1 MSGRLYSVLILTG
14 IVLLCTVGLS
24 AGPPAGG
31 PDQVGPPPDARL
43 VRGDNTR
50 VSVLISF
57 RHVPG
62 PSEQA
67 LVRSRGGA
75 IKYSY
80 RVVPGIAASMPEK
93 AVAALR
99 ASPGI
104 TRIEP
109 DGQVNA
115 IDAELDRSWGVKRIG
130 AGVVHAFPNTGAGVK
145 VAIIDTGID
154 YDHPDLAANY
164 GGGYDFV
171 NGDDDPMDDHSHGT
185 HVAGIVAAR
194 DDDAGVVGV
203 APDAKL
209 YALKIL
215 DASGSGNDSDLI
227 AAMEWAISH
236 SMQVVNLSLGT
247 STAPGSLVQQV
258 FDEAATAGIVT
269 VAAAGNADFFG
280 LIGDTVQWP
289 ARYESVIAVGATDN
303 ADSLAYYSS
312 TGPEVELAA
321 PGNNIYSTV
330 LDGQWA
336 AKSGTSMAAPHVA
349 GTAALVIAAGY
360 ADVRDRLRATA
371 DELGVPG
378 RDTWYGYG
386 LVDADEAAEP
396 TGGPALP
403 PVADFIGT
411 PTSGNVPL
419 TVQFTDLS
427 TGTVAS
433 WSWDFG
439 DGQTFDQQNPS
450 HVYTSAGT
458 YTVSLTVTNEKGSDL
473 ETKVD
478 YIRVA
483 EVPPPV
489 ADFTASP
496 TSGMAPLAVDFTD
509 LSTDATTWSWDFG
522 DGDSSSDRNPS
533 HTYDNPDSYTVT
545 LTVTGPGGTNT
556 VTKADFVSVT
566 APEPLPVATTMYVS
580 DVTMRHRR
588 AGKNYFV
595 YTQVTVLDDLGAAV
609 PNATV
614 VVETVLPPVGNTS
627 LIQMGVTG
635 PDGAVVLS
643 LKWRETGT
651 YISTVNEVSHES
663 LGYTASM
670 NVETTDSYDVPQR

>member
-1 MSGRLYSVLILTG
+1 MNSHMRRLAILTG
-14 IVLLCTVGLS
+14 AVLLCAASLS

-31 PDQVGPPPDARL
+31 SGQADAL
-43 VRGDNTR
+43 LARGDNAR

-80 RVVPGIAASMPEK
+80 RVVPGIAASLPEK
-93 AVAALR
+93 AVAALL

-130 AGVVHAFPNTGAGVK
+130 AGVVHTFPNTGARVK

-154 YDHPDLAANY
+154 YSHPDLAANY

-203 APDAKL
+203 APDAEL

-227 AAMEWAISH
+227 AAMEWAVTH

-247 STAPGSLVQQV
+247 SADPGSLVQQV
-258 FDEAATAGIVT
+258 FDEAQAAGVVT

-280 LIGDTVQWP
+280 LIGNTVQWP
-289 ARYESVIAVGATDN
+289 ARYDSVIAVGATDN

-330 LDGQWA
+330 LNGQWA
-336 AKSGTSMAAPHVA
+336 AKSGTSMATPHVA

-403 PVADFIGT
+403 PVADFMGT

-427 TGTVAS
+427 TGTLTG
-433 WSWDFG
+433 WLWDFG

-450 HVYTSAGT
+450 HTYTSAGT
-458 YTVSLTVTNEKGSDL
+458 YTISLTVTNGEGSDK
-473 ETKVD
+473 ETKVG
-478 YIRVA
+478 YVTVMEA
-483 EVPPPV
+483 PSPV
-489 ADFTASP
+489 ADFMASP
-496 TSGMAPLAVDFTD
+496 TSGTAPLTVDFMD
-509 LSTDATTWSWDFG
+509 LSTDATAWSWDFD
-522 DGDSSSDRNPS
+522 DGGSSTVQNPS
-533 HTYDNPDSYTVT
+533 HTYDNPGSYAVT
-545 LTVTGPGGTNT
+545 LTATGPGGTDT
-556 VTKADFVSVT
+556 VTKTDFVSVA
-566 APEPLPVATTMYVS
+566 APEPPRAATTMYVS
-580 DVTMRHRR
+580 EISMRYRR

-595 YTQVTVLDDLGAAV
+595 YTQVTVLDDLEAV
-609 PNATV
+609 VPDATV
-614 VVETVLPPVGNTS
+614 VVKTAVPLQGNTS
-627 LIQMGVTG
+627 LVQMGVTG

-643 LKWRETGT
+643 LKWREAGT
-651 YISTVNEVSHES
+651 YISTVTDVSHGS
-663 LGYTASM
+663 LTYEPSSNA
-670 NVETTDSYDVPQR
+670 ETTYSYDVP

>member
-1 MSGRLYSVLILTG
+1 MNGRLYPLLILTG

-24 AGPPAGG
+24 AGPPAAEA
-31 PDQVGPPPDARL
+31 DQVGPPPDARL
-43 VRGDNTR
+43 ARGDNAR
-50 VSVLISF
+50 VAVLISF

-109 DGQVNA
+109 DGQVHA
-115 IDAELDRSWGVKRIG
+115 VDAELDRSWGVKRIG
-130 AGVVHAFPNTGAGVK
+130 AGVVHTFPNTGAGVK

-154 YDHPDLAANY
+154 YGHPDLAANY
-164 GGGYDFV
+164 RGGCDFV

-194 DDDAGVVGV
+194 DDDAGVIGV
-203 APDAKL
+203 APDAEL

-227 AAMEWAISH
+227 AAMEWAVTH

-247 STAPGSLVQQV
+247 STDPGFLVRQV

-289 ARYESVIAVGATDN
+289 ARYDSVIAVGATDN
-303 ADSLAYYSS
+303 VDSLAYYSS

-330 LDGQWA
+330 LNGQWA
-336 AKSGTSMAAPHVA
+336 TKSGTSMAAPHVA

-386 LVDADEAAEP
+386 LVDAAEP
-396 TGGPALP
+396 TAGPALP

-411 PTSGNVPL
+411 PTSGYVPL

-427 TGTVAS
+427 TGTVTS
-433 WSWDFG
+433 WVWNFG
-439 DGQTFDQQNPS
+439 DGETFGQQDS
-450 HVYTSAGT
+450 THTYTSAGT
-458 YTVSLTVTNEKGSDL
+458 YKVSLTVANGEGSDT
-473 ETKVD
+473 ETKVG
-478 YIRVA
+478 YITVT
-483 EVPPPV
+483 EVLPPV
-489 ADFTASP
+489 ADFSGSP
-496 TSGMAPLAVDFTD
+496 TSGTAPLTVNLTD
-509 LSTDATTWSWDFG
+509 LSRDATAWSWDFG
-522 DGDSSSDRNPS
+522 DGDSSSAQNPS
-533 HTYDNPDSYTVT
+533 HTYGNAGSYAVT
-545 LTVTGPGGTNT
+545 LTATGPGGTNT
-556 VTKADFVSVT
+556 VTKADFVSVVP
-566 APEPLPVATTMYVS
+566 PEPPPVATMMYVS
-580 DVTMRHRR
+580 DITMRHRR

-595 YTQVTVLDDLGAAV
+595 YTQVTVLDDLGEV
-609 PNATV
+609 VSDATV

-643 LKWRETGT
+643 LKWRVTGT
-651 YISTVNEVSHES
+651 YTSTVNGVSHES
-663 LGYTASM
+663 LTYEPSD
-670 NVETTDSYDVPQR
+670 NVETTCSYEVP